1 MVQDVISEKRPSK
14 DAKFVKEVMK
24 VAAPK
29 KEEHEIKIC
38 ELIETEKLPASNH
51 WRAGRLTHS
60 HFDWNTSRIALVD
73 NKIAKAFGVYD
84 ITMRIGTARV
94 RVAGEN
100 LEYTAASYRDEE
112 SWHDLAEKVGKAAV
126 NAMRDQGYDL
136 AIAFGGEHYWSRLGF
151 VFAWR
156 ELEWYVDA
164 KELPPESP
172 DFEYHEFEPVH
183 RDDLGKLYNHENET
197 LTGTAVRPTYLR
209 NKHPNHFQGWYWTD
223 SQGNPIGYISGMGGP
238 SCTMDVE
245 FQKDLDKGILTER
258 IRQVMFERYE
268 ELDPRAFCEIVKEG
282 HRWIIVNVD
291 WRGLR
296 KYSVVKDSDKLN
308 VYWGERS
315 RFWVDESAG
324 NPEQILRVLGILTRQ
339 AGCDEVTFDRLH
351 YKSALGRRL
360 RQMFSCR
367 IDVRNRSYMV
377 RIINLQSL
385 FEKLAPELSRRL
397 HTSHLADWS
406 GNLLIFNGEE
416 EVMLA
421 IHRSDVRVVPAGRS
435 DHAIRGGMEIVQL
448 VVGTETPDEVVEMND
463 MQLSGDA
470 KHLIR
475 VLFPAQYPQMEN
487 QGL

>member
-1 MVQDVISEKRPSK
+1 
-14 DAKFVKEVMK
+14 
-24 VAAPK
+24 
-29 KEEHEIKIC
+29 
-38 ELIETEKLPASNH
+38 
-51 WRAGRLTHS
+51 
-60 HFDWNTSRIALVD
+60 
-73 NKIAKAFGVYD
+73 
-84 ITMRIGTARV
+84 MRIGTARV

-112 SWHDLAEKVGKAAV
+112 SWHDLAEKVGKESV

-136 AIAFGGEHYWSRLGF
+136 AIALVESTIGLVWVLFSPGENWSGTLMPKNSHLNRQILNTTSLSRYIGMIWENFTTMKTRRLP
-151 VFAWR
+151 AQR
-156 ELEWYVDA
+156 SDQ
-164 KELPPESP
+164 
-172 DFEYHEFEPVH
+172 
-183 RDDLGKLYNHENET
+183 
-197 LTGTAVRPTYLR
+197 LTCGINTPITSKDGTGPI
-209 NKHPNHFQGWYWTD
+209 P
-223 SQGNPIGYISGMGGP
+223 QGNPIGYISGMGGP

-268 ELDPRAFCEIVKEG
+268 ELDPRAFCEIVKGG

-315 RFWVDESAG
+315 RFWVDESDG
-324 NPEQILRVLGILTRQ
+324 NPEQILRVLGMLTRQ

-360 RQMFSCR
+360 RQIFSCR

-377 RIINLQSL
+377 RIINLHSL

-448 VVGTETPDEVVEMND
+448 VVGTETPDEVVAMND
-463 MQLSGDA
+463 MQLNGDA
-470 KHLIR
+470 EHLIR